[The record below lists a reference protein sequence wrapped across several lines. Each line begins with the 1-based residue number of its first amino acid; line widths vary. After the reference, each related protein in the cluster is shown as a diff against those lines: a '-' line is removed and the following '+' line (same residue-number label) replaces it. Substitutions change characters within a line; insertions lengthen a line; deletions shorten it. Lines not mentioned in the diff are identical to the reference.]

1 MMTGYWPARRQIKHG
16 NDVLLYASSRIQ
28 DRRGGVSKGGE
39 RDGNSSSNKSTNFS
53 LVFTFE
59 F

>member
-1 MMTGYWPARRQIKHG
+1 MLTGYWPARRQIKHG

-28 DRRGGVSKGGE
+28 DRRGGVPKGGE
-39 RDGNSSSNKSTNFS
+39 RDENSSNESTNFS

>member
-1 MMTGYWPARRQIKHG
+1 MTRYWLARRQIKHG
-16 NDVLLYASSRIQ
+16 NDVLLYTSSGIQ
-28 DRRGGVSKGGE
+28 DRRGGVSKGWE
-39 RDGNSSSNKSTNFS
+39 RDVNSSNESTNLS